1 MDHGKFGPP
10 IGSSSSS
17 DDRFG
22 YFGDA
27 PGPALP
33 AATKQ
38 FGGSA
43 APSGNA
49 VAGAPTNPFDGSY
62 AVQPAYGTVPAYV
75 AAPPAPPTRRGLPK
89 AAAALAALVVIGAS
103 IYGWNVYQRS
113 RPISLPSSLAGR
125 AVNTDPA
132 AQAAAQS
139 MVAAMHNKNPGVATD
154 AKIYGTGPTAFVLLA
169 ARASENVSADL
180 VGGNMGPTTQ
190 IDGSTCAQ
198 ALTGT
203 ISACVRTSAGLTV
216 AVLTLSGPPTTTAS
230 LLDQAWPQ
238 L

>member
-22 YFGDA
+22 YFGGA

-33 AATKQ
+33 AATNQ

-62 AVQPAYGTVPAYV
+62 AVQPAYGTAPAYASPST
-75 AAPPAPPTRRGLPK
+75 AATRRRVPK
-89 AAAALAALVVIGAS
+89 AAAGLAVLVVIGAGF
-103 IYGWNVYQRS
+103 YGWNVYQRS
-113 RPISLPSSLAGR
+113 RPIVLPSSLAGQP
-125 AVNTDPA
+125 VNTDPA

-139 MVAAMHNKNPGVATD
+139 MVTSMHNKNPGVATD
-154 AKIYGTGPTAFVLLA
+154 AKIYGTGSTGFVLLA
-169 ARASENVSADL
+169 ARASENVSSDL
-180 VGGNMGPTTQ
+180 VGGNMGPTSQ

-203 ISACVRTSAGLTV
+203 ISACVRTSANLTV

-230 LLDQAWPQ
+230 LLAQAWPQ